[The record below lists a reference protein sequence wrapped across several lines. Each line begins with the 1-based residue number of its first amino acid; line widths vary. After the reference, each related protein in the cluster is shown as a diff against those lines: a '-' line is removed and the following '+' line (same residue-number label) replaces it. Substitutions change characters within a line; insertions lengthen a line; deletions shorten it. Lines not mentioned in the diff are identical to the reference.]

1 MNPHVPIKIDDDVTI
16 KDMYMTNLPN
26 PFGYDDLS
34 AGYSAD
40 VVVKGYE
47 YSVDFDIT
55 DFQKY
60 TYTTLDEMF
69 SYGFNP
75 EGYFKTCDRCGKQ
88 LHEVSITT
96 LLDDD
101 AALWYLNE
109 IFDKVDDAAPA
120 IWEEFCKDNPDSK
133 PYTWDQAE
141 INDD

>member
-60 TYTTLDEMF
+60 TYTTLDEM
-69 SYGFNP
+69 
-75 EGYFKTCDRCGKQ
+75 CRV
-88 LHEVSITT
+88 LHGR
-96 LLDDD
+96 
-101 AALWYLNE
+101 
-109 IFDKVDDAAPA
+109 VD
-120 IWEEFCKDNPDSK
+120 
-133 PYTWDQAE
+133 
-141 INDD
+141 

>member
-1 MNPHVPIKIDDDVTI
+1 MNLHEPIKIDDNVTI
-16 KDMYMTNLPN
+16 KDMYMSAPN

-34 AGYSAD
+34 GGYSAD

-69 SYGFNP
+69 SYAFDP
-75 EGYFKTCDRCGKQ
+75 EEYFRPRDHK
-88 LHEVSITT
+88 VSVTT

-101 AALWYLNE
+101 AALWYLNK
-109 IFDKVDDAAPA
+109 IFDKVNDAAPA

-133 PYTWDQAE
+133 PYRWDQAE
-141 INDD
+141 LDRA